1 VSWRPQESNLARC
14 GQGFPAVPA
23 QIREQ
28 KMSDSPFKQRL
39 KHLIQWLARRSI
51 IIATLLFFALG
62 ALIISFLVS
71 GFVPTSVELSIG
83 IAAISALFSAISAFA
98 NLLQAVE
105 VQKQRESQERP
116 YVIAYFDA
124 ESNGV
129 IDFVIENSGN
139 SPALNVTVKFNP
151 APIDFSGRPLNQ
163 VSLFEK
169 PISFLPVGKSLRQ
182 LVDVGH
188 SFLADGKPTKF
199 SVSLSYTSIHHEIY
213 RESAEHDL
221 AYLKQATRPG
231 KSVEDNLEAIS
242 KELEGLARLLK
253 GVCHGDSVLVES
265 PDQYHARLRKALS
278 RGHNDSKTMSGEL
291 DGAEHPPADHTE
303 RTR

>member
-1 VSWRPQESNLARC
+1 
-14 GQGFPAVPA
+14 
-23 QIREQ
+23 
-28 KMSDSPFKQRL
+28 MSALPFKQRL
-39 KHLIQWLARRSI
+39 KHLLQWFARRGV
-51 IIATLLFFALG
+51 IIATTFLFAFG
-62 ALIISFLVS
+62 ALIIWFLVAD
-71 GFVPTSVELSIG
+71 FLPIAVEVSIG
-83 IAAISALFSAISAFA
+83 IAMISALFSAISAFA

-129 IDFVIENSGN
+129 IYFVIENSGN

-151 APIDFSGRPLNQ
+151 APIDFGGRPLNQ

-169 PISFLPVGKSLRQ
+169 PISFLPAGKSLRQ

-199 SVSLSYTSIHHEIY
+199 SVAISYTSIHHAIY
-213 RESAEHDL
+213 QESTEHDL

-231 KSVEDNLEAIS
+231 KSVEDNLESIS

-253 GVCHGDSVLVES
+253 HVCHGDSILVES
-265 PDQYHARLRKALS
+265 PDQYHARLRKVFS
-278 RGHNDSKTMSGEL
+278 RGHNDSKTMLSEL
-291 DGAEHPPADHTE
+291 DGVEHPLADHTE
-303 RTR
+303 RT

>member
-1 VSWRPQESNLARC
+1 
-14 GQGFPAVPA
+14 
-23 QIREQ
+23 
-28 KMSDSPFKQRL
+28 MSALTSKQWL
-39 KHLIQWLARRSI
+39 KHFFQWVARRSVV
-51 IIATLLFFALG
+51 IATVFLFALG
-62 ALIISFLVS
+62 ALILFLVS
-71 GFVPTSVELSIG
+71 GFVPISVEVSIG
-83 IAAISALFSAISAFA
+83 IAMISALFSAVSAFA

-129 IDFVIENSGN
+129 IYFVIENSGN

-151 APIDFSGRPLNQ
+151 APIDFGGRPLNQ

-169 PISFLPVGKSLRQ
+169 PISFLPAGKSLRQ

-199 SVSLSYTSIHHEIY
+199 SVAISYTSIHHEIY
-213 RESAEHDL
+213 RESTEHDL

-231 KSVEDNLEAIS
+231 KSVEDHLESIS
-242 KELEGLARLLK
+242 KELKDLVGLLK
-253 GVCHGDSVLVES
+253 SARGMHSILVES
-265 PDQYHARLRKALS
+265 PDQYHARLQRAIGRRRNGSKWKNSLRSFLRWVLS
-278 RGHNDSKTMSGEL
+278 KLE
-291 DGAEHPPADHTE
+291 
-303 RTR
+303 